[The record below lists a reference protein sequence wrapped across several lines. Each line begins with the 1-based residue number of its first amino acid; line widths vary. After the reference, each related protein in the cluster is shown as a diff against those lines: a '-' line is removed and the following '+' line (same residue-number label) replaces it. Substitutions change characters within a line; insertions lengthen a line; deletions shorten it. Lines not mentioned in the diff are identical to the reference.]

1 MSMVTVMMM
10 VVVLVMMIKMIL
22 MMTMMMELVVNCLQA
37 KPVQRQVCLRNHA
50 ASRRQHNRCPLIK
63 YLIYLIYLRVKQLIS
78 NIFCIDFLTLKS
90 HEEILEAS
98 PFGN

>member
-1 MSMVTVMMM
+1 MLMVTVMMM
-10 VVVLVMMIKMIL
+10 VLVLVMMIKMIL

-63 YLIYLIYLRVKQLIS
+63 YLIYLRVKQLIS

>member
-1 MSMVTVMMM
+1 MMSMVTAMMM

-22 MMTMMMELVVNCLQA
+22 MRRRMMMELVVNCLQA

-63 YLIYLIYLRVKQLIS
+63 YLIYLRVKQLIS

>member
-63 YLIYLIYLRVKQLIS
+63 FD
-78 NIFCIDFLTLKS
+78 IFDIACLTLK
-90 HEEILEAS
+90 
-98 PFGN
+98 

>member
-1 MSMVTVMMM
+1 MVTAMMM

-22 MMTMMMELVVNCLQA
+22 MRRRMMMELVVNCLQA

-50 ASRRQHNRCPLIK
+50 ASRRQHNCCPLIK
-63 YLIYLIYLRVKQLIS
+63 YLIYLIYLRVKQSIS

-90 HEEILEAS
+90 HEQILEAS